1 MTISNETETLKLQPN
16 WRFVLSHPAHFLAFG
31 FGCGLARKA
40 PGTWGTVAA
49 YPLFFVLHAL
59 GVQGLVLAA
68 LCLPLFIAGVWIC
81 GYSGRAL
88 GVHDYGGI
96 VWDEIVAMLLVLA
109 FAPATPLAWLL
120 AFVLFRFFDILKPW
134 PIRWLDRHVGGGF
147 GVMVDD
153 LLAALFA
160 LAVQW
165 GVWRLL

>member
-1 MTISNETETLKLQPN
+1 MTISNETETLKLQPD

-31 FGCGLARKA
+31 FGSGLARKA

-49 YPLFFVLHAL
+49 YPLFFVLNTL
-59 GVQGLVLAA
+59 GVQGLALAA
-68 LCLPLFIAGVWIC
+68 LCLPLFIAGIWIC

-165 GVWRLL
+165 GIWRLL

>member
-1 MTISNETETLKLQPN
+1 MTISNETETLKLQPD

-31 FGCGLARKA
+31 FGSGLVRKA

-49 YPLFFVLHAL
+49 YPLFFVLNAL
-59 GVQGLVLAA
+59 GVQGLALAA
-68 LCLPLFIAGVWIC
+68 LCLPLFIAGIWIC

-165 GVWRLL
+165 GIWRLL